1 MRAELEIIKQWINPG
16 SHLLDLGCGQGELL
30 SYLAEHKDISGYGLE
45 INSEDISACIKAGVN
60 VIQQDLNSGLTN
72 FSDNSFDVVLMTQAL
87 QTVRRPDMVL
97 DEMLRV
103 GKESIITFPNF
114 GHWRARGYLAF
125 RGKMPVSK
133 FLPYTWYNTPNI
145 HFCTFNDFE
154 KLCRQKN
161 IHILERTVVDSQ
173 HRDHWWVRLWPNM
186 LGEIAIYRVTK

>member
-1 MRAELEIIKQWINPG
+1 MRADLEIIQEWIKPG
-16 SHLLDLGCGQGELL
+16 SRLLDLGCGRGELL
-30 SYLAEHKDISGYGLE
+30 SYLTENRGIQGYGLE
-45 INSEDISACIKAGVN
+45 INADDITACIKAGIN
-60 VIQQDLNSGLTN
+60 VIQQDLNQGLTN
-72 FSDNSFDVVLMTQAL
+72 FTDNSFDVVLMTQAL

-145 HFCTFNDFE
+145 HFCTFKDFE
-154 KLCRQKN
+154 ALCWQKN

-173 HRDHWWVRLWPNM
+173 HRDRWSTRLWPNM